1 MKKLWLITI
10 LALLLMPFFGTTTA
24 RAQTAISKKVIFGAD
39 GIALKDAF
47 QQLEKLSGLSI
58 SYSNSTL
65 NDKRTIRF
73 VKAERTVQETLELL
87 LRGTNFTFRQSGDN
101 GILIIARSQGKG
113 RIEGKVV
120 DEKGEPLPG
129 ASIQVPA
136 AGISAVALADGS
148 FSLSIDA
155 GTYNVDVTFVSFK
168 KEVKQNITVPANGR
182 VTLNIALKPSSAA
195 LTEVLVTA
203 LGIKR
208 EEKALGYATTSV
220 KGEQLTNAIAGNWTD
235 ALSGKVAG
243 LNLIRSNSGPA
254 GSNKI
259 ILRGENN
266 LTGDNEALIVVDGV
280 VINQGSGRRT
290 ANAGETA
297 YGVSSDIMPAD
308 YGSNLNDLNPNDI
321 ENVTVLKGPGAAAL
335 YGQRGANGAIIITTK
350 SGAKHSGL
358 GITFNSNT
366 SMEEVNR
373 WPDLQYEYG
382 QGTAGSNYY
391 SFGAGPDGASTSATS
406 SAYGPKFDGQNFYQ
420 LDPRHRHKVKLARH
434 GYPIK
439 TRSASFFKRE

>member
-10 LALLLMPFFGTTTA
+10 LALLLMPFLGTTTA
-24 RAQTAISKKVIFGAD
+24 SAQTAINKKVTFGAD

-58 SYSNSTL
+58 SYNNSTL
-65 NDKRTIRF
+65 NDKRTVRF
-73 VKAERTVQETLELL
+73 AKAERTVQETLELL
-87 LRGTNFTFRQSGDN
+87 LRGTNFTFRLSGDN
-101 GILIIARSQGKG
+101 GILIIASSQGKG
-113 RIEGKVV
+113 RIEGKIL

-129 ASIQVPA
+129 ASIRVPA
-136 AGISAVALADGS
+136 AGVSAVAVTDGS
-148 FSLSIDA
+148 FSLSVDA
-155 GTYNVDVTFVSFK
+155 GTYNVEVSFISFETIK
-168 KEVKQNITVPANGR
+168 KADVSVRANA
-182 VTLNIALKPSSAA
+182 TTNLNIALKPSAAA
-195 LTEVLVTA
+195 LTEVVVTA

-208 EEKALGYATTSV
+208 EEKALGYAATSV
-220 KGEQLTNAIAGNWTD
+220 KGEQLTNAISGNWTD

-308 YGSNLNDLNPNDI
+308 YGSNLNDLNP
-321 ENVTVLKGPGAAAL
+321 ER
-335 YGQRGANGAIIITTK
+335 Y
-350 SGAKHSGL
+350 
-358 GITFNSNT
+358 
-366 SMEEVNR
+366 
-373 WPDLQYEYG
+373 
-382 QGTAGSNYY
+382 
-391 SFGAGPDGASTSATS
+391 
-406 SAYGPKFDGQNFYQ
+406 
-420 LDPRHRHKVKLARH
+420 
-434 GYPIK
+434 
-439 TRSASFFKRE
+439 